1 MIPFCPNTQFRLVS
15 CVNHLDV
22 GLHKILWKS
31 NILRDSKNS
40 ITYMIVSLGFEEDAR
55 VMVQWKRR
63 NRDASG
69 VRILSCI
76 TDCPDYPMQFLLLD
90 MNLF

>member
-1 MIPFCPNTQFRLVS
+1 MLYCKAQDIVKKSRAPNKRGMNSLLNVFRNSRKFPRSESVCCIIALPWSMI
-15 CVNHLDV
+15 
-22 GLHKILWKS
+22 
-31 NILRDSKNS
+31 
-40 ITYMIVSLGFEEDAR
+40 
-55 VMVQWKRR
+55 QWKPL

-69 VRILSCI
+69 VRILSRI